1 VGQDENAQY
10 YCSRCQGSGHLPA
23 SPDNA
28 SLAKRVRGIAKT
40 LAGPYWR
47 HTPDDAPTLNA
58 AADALDRLAR
68 AEAELAE
75 EREESAG
82 LLLALTAA
90 NKRTERAE
98 AIADAAREYVAAL
111 TSDIY
116 GAKAYA
122 TRAALVAAVEGK

>member
-47 HTPDDAPTLNA
+47 LSKSAPTLNA